1 MWCLHHET
9 HERYIVPRWS
19 GDVCVLDILQ
29 TSFQKYMMFPK
40 WMPMGVSH
48 LIQISEL
55 LGIYLKEN
63 PIVQNFFIDPKWPF
77 FSDRYLVYPHNSKL
91 GSLRLH
97 GLEVLHK
104 RMEII
109 PPASKNTFPATFNNV
124 HGSRIISSGILS
136 TEWLGLA
143 SNLLG
148 SFCDI
153 ARNLLGSFWGW
164 NTITVVKEVLKSNV
178 SFGHWCK
185 QLRFQLLGR
194 WGFYWKDKQTE
205 PFCAST
211 PFILSLPTEGPW
223 TL

>member
-1 MWCLHHET
+1 
-9 HERYIVPRWS
+9 
-19 GDVCVLDILQ
+19 
-29 TSFQKYMMFPK
+29 
-40 WMPMGVSH
+40 
-48 LIQISEL
+48 
-55 LGIYLKEN
+55 
-63 PIVQNFFIDPKWPF
+63 
-77 FSDRYLVYPHNSKL
+77 
-91 GSLRLH
+91 
-97 GLEVLHK
+97 
-104 RMEII
+104 
-109 PPASKNTFPATFNNV
+109 
-124 HGSRIISSGILS
+124 
-136 TEWLGLA
+136 
-143 SNLLG
+143 LG

-205 PFCAST
+205 PFWAST